1 MHCFLV
7 YPEYLLNQLKRGT
20 GFKQELGNAI
30 DRVLS
35 TDQEVKDLIGPRRII
50 DALLNDQAVKNL
62 LMQKTR
68 TTYDDLVRRS
78 DTFR

>member
-7 YPEYLLNQLKRGT
+7 YPEYLLNQLKRGA

-30 DRVLS
+30 DRALD
-35 TDQEVKDLIGPRRII
+35 DQDVKDLIGPRRIV
-50 DALLNDQAVKNL
+50 DALINDQAVRNL

-68 TTYDDLVRRS
+68 DTYDDLVRRS
-78 DTFR
+78 STFR